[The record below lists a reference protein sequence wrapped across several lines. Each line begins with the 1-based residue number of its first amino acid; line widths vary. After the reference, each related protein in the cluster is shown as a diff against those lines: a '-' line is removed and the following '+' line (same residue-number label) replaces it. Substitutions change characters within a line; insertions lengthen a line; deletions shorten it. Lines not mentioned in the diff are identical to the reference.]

1 MENVVTFFSGKK
13 EYRSLSNFWE
23 KDVVIDGKE
32 YESGEHAFHG
42 EKYTRLA
49 NQCTNSSRKRKLLD
63 YGERFLKPSGFPP
76 SVAKQKGGK
85 RGLLLTS
92 EELETWST
100 LSTDVQHAICRWKMM
115 YEEVRQDLAKSGNK
129 ILVHPKP
136 RYPLQRFLIHPHEVI
151 WEGRAILQG
160 DDVVILGK
168 NKLGYMWMEYRK
180 IEDILSDEP
189 L

>member
-23 KDVVIDGKE
+23 KDVVIEGKE

-42 EKYTRLA
+42 EKYTRLG
-49 NQCTNSSRKRKLLD
+49 NQCTDPSRKKTLLE
-63 YGERFLKPSGFPP
+63 YGQLFLKPSGFPC

-92 EELETWST
+92 DELETWSKI
-100 LSTDVQHAICRWKMM
+100 SPNVQHDICRWKMR
-115 YEEVRQDLAKSGNK
+115 YEEVRQDLAKSGTK

-136 RYPLQRFLIHPHEVI
+136 RYPLQKFLERPDEVI
-151 WEGRAILQG
+151 WEGRAVLQG
-160 DDVVILGK
+160 DDVIILGK
-168 NKLGYMWMEYRK
+168 NLLGNIWMEYRK
-180 IEDILSDEP
+180 IEDIFSD
-189 L
+189 